1 MNRVIY
7 KVQRGS
13 ESLHF
18 YRLHGYQLS
27 TIEPKVLPVKSYSEN
42 LFIIIEAP
50 VLM

>member
-1 MNRVIY
+1 MKRVIY

-27 TIEPKVLPVKSYSEN
+27 TIEPKVLVKSYSEN
-42 LFIIIEAP
+42 LFVIIEAP